1 MSTTQSNESLAAE
14 SLRAESPR
22 PGFHTSLTG
31 RPVGL
36 LVIFLTLILIG
47 VIAYLRIPLQL
58 LPGGV
63 SGTRLSVYVQHMGSS
78 AAENEEKV
86 ARVIEEQF
94 RTLPNLESVWSRSG
108 DGSVM
113 LGVAFSGST
122 NMDLAKAEL
131 RDRVE
136 RARPQ
141 LPDTVDRIS
150 IWSHGDGDLPIMF
163 LALLVRE
170 RSAEVDYLIENV
182 VQRKLES
189 VEGVS
194 RVQVWGLLDDSV
206 RILLDEDKVKAARL
220 DLGQLVRRLQQDNF
234 AQPLGEITDGGRRF
248 LLRSDMRFRSFEEI
262 EDYPIGEGLRL
273 GDVAHVERVKRVR
286 DRLTR
291 IDGKTAYYGMIQ
303 KESSANVV

>member
-1 MSTTQSNESLAAE
+1 MSTTPSKKSLP
-14 SLRAESPR
+14 AESPR
-22 PGFHTSLTG
+22 TESPRSGFHATLIN

-36 LVIFLTLILIG
+36 FVVFVTLILIG

-63 SGTRLSVYVQHMGSS
+63 GGTRLSVYVMHPGSS

-94 RTLPNLESVWSRSG
+94 RTLPNLEYVWSRSG
-108 DGSVM
+108 DDSVM
-113 LGVAFSGST
+113 LRVAFTGAT

-141 LPDTVDRIS
+141 LPDTVDRITV
-150 IWSHGDGDLPIMF
+150 WSHDDSDMPIMMV
-163 LALLVRE
+163 ALLVRE
-170 RSAEVDYLIENV
+170 RSPEIDFLIENV
-182 VQRKLES
+182 VQRKIEA

-194 RVQVWGLLDDSV
+194 RMQIWGLLDDSV

-234 AQPLGEITDGGRRF
+234 AQPLGEITDGGRHGGPGDESRDAAPANGK
-248 LLRSDMRFRSFEEI
+248 LHPLPSPGI
-262 EDYPIGEGLRL
+262 KIPIWKSVPFPA
-273 GDVAHVERVKRVR
+273 DPR
-286 DRLTR
+286 D
-291 IDGKTAYYGMIQ
+291 KH
-303 KESSANVV
+303 